1 MNDNIPTQL
10 FQLWTQTHSLMLFLE
25 KAEATHNKGGPNQ
38 HVNVTFVAASVTPL
52 ILASRNRTP
61 RRQNVATATNLVTPV
76 MFATLSLGTLLDIRN
91 IQVTH
96 VSLTTNIPP
105 VAAQPLQVEV
115 R

>member
-1 MNDNIPTQL
+1 MRLARVRVVSELTPPGPEDLLRQPT
-10 FQLWTQTHSLMLFLE
+10 TR
-25 KAEATHNKGGPNQ
+25 GGPNQ

-52 ILASRNRTP
+52 ILAYRNRTP
-61 RRQNVATATNLVTPV
+61 RRQNVATATNLVTLV